1 MGTSAEELAQIE
13 RDIAA
18 ELAPVAKAETNIKS
32 PGLEILCLAD
42 VKPKPID
49 WLWKEWLAIGKVS
62 ILAGEGGKG
71 KSTVLCDLAARTTR
85 GLAWP
90 DGSPGGPPGSVII
103 LAAEDDVED
112 TLVPRLMA
120 AGADMS
126 KVYNIRSVIDGNGDG
141 NTFHRSFNLQAD
153 LERLETE
160 IRRIGDVRFNIID
173 PISSYLG
180 KGVDSHKN
188 ADVRSVLEPVGEMAA
203 RTRTAILCNNHF
215 SKGGGSANNRMIGS
229 VGFINYCRAGFI
241 VTPDAQDESRLLL
254 MPSKMNIAPIKYGLA
269 YRIGS
274 HLLTQDGVDIITS
287 QICWE
292 LDPVQISADEAL
304 AAHEYDDER
313 SAKAEASDFL
323 TVALAAGPRPAK
335 EVSDEATARGI
346 TPKPLRD
353 ARRALGV
360 LTEKDGMAGGWVWS
374 LPKAPSTPEDA
385 HHKTWAPSDPLGAF
399 GEGS

>member
-90 DGSPGGPPGSVII
+90 DGSPGGRPGSVII

-120 AGADMS
+120 ASADMS
-126 KVYNIRSVIDGNGDG
+126 KMYNIRSVVDGNGGGD
-141 NTFHRSFNLQAD
+141 TFHRSFNLQAD

-160 IRRIGDVRFNIID
+160 IKRIGDVRFW
-173 PISSYLG
+173 S
-180 KGVDSHKN
+180 N
-188 ADVRSVLEPVGEMAA
+188 AG
-203 RTRTAILCNNHF
+203 
-215 SKGGGSANNRMIGS
+215 
-229 VGFINYCRAGFI
+229 
-241 VTPDAQDESRLLL
+241 
-254 MPSKMNIAPIKYGLA
+254 GLA
-269 YRIGS
+269 FDCLIIIFVEYRKVS
-274 HLLTQDGVDIITS
+274 TA
-287 QICWE
+287 
-292 LDPVQISADEAL
+292 SA
-304 AAHEYDDER
+304 
-313 SAKAEASDFL
+313 
-323 TVALAAGPRPAK
+323 
-335 EVSDEATARGI
+335 
-346 TPKPLRD
+346 
-353 ARRALGV
+353 
-360 LTEKDGMAGGWVWS
+360 
-374 LPKAPSTPEDA
+374 ST
-385 HHKTWAPSDPLGAF
+385 
-399 GEGS
+399 